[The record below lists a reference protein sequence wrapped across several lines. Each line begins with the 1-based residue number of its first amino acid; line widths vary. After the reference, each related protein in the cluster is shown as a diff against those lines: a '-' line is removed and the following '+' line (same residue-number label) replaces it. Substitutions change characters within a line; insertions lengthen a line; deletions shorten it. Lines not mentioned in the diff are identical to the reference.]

1 MVSSSVPLSPIFN
14 VYIVFNGNSRR
25 TKLEVFRRYWKVHT
39 LFPFGIRKRPS
50 PSPPLYHPRH
60 KYLYIIIFY
69 VRFIKSRK
77 WHAHSTF
84 VCNGGVEMLLY
95 YYCAVLS
102 LDRVVNQSETVY
114 PLKPLLRVINLDL
127 VYIERC
133 LIYLFSCGV
142 SWARAVFKSNRS
154 RA

>member
-1 MVSSSVPLSPIFN
+1 MYALLKVE
-14 VYIVFNGNSRR
+14 NG
-25 TKLEVFRRYWKVHT
+25 TPT
-39 LFPFGIRKRPS
+39 QPS
-50 PSPPLYHPRH
+50 Y
-60 KYLYIIIFY
+60 
-69 VRFIKSRK
+69 
-77 WHAHSTF
+77 
-84 VCNGGVEMLLY
+84 NGGVEMLLY
-95 YYCAVLS
+95 YCVVLS